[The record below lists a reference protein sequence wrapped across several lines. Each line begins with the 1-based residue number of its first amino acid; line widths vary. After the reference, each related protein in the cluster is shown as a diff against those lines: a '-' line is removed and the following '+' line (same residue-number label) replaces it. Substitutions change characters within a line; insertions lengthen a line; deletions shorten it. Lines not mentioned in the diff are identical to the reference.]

1 MAGPWEA
8 YAPQPDGPWTQYA
21 PAPERGIIDK
31 LTGQTGE
38 RLQLWPERLA
48 RNLASSAVSAFTLP
62 HDVMTGEAHVPG
74 SPDAQVIPGAVP
86 FGSGS
91 GERIA
96 DLAGLGSPMVPRA
109 VSGLAAKAGVPTQ
122 KELLEAGG
130 SGYNAAREMGVEIA
144 PSAIKSKAEEIA
156 AVLNREGV
164 DAELAPKTFSVIKKL
179 ANPPEEATAAT
190 IANMESARRA
200 FGHAA
205 KDFTNPTE
213 RLASSR
219 AIEHF
224 DDYLASLP
232 TSDLIAG
239 DAVAASKVLGEARGN
254 YAAAKRSEQITN
266 KLETGDL
273 NAAAANSGQ
282 NVGNAQRQQ
291 IKSILNSPKLS
302 AGYSAE
308 ELAQMERLVRG
319 TKTGNAA
326 RIIGN
331 LLGGGGGLGSVA
343 AASAGAAATGPMGA
357 FAPVLGAGIKQFENM
372 SVARQARILDEM
384 VRSRSPLAGPQ
395 EAVASGIPNLPYAA
409 IVSALMQPQNQGI
422 R

>member
-8 YAPQPDGPWTQYA
+8 FAEEKPAAKPWEA
-21 PAPERGIIDK
+21 FAKKEEPEGRGLIDQA
-31 LTGQTGE
+31 LGLTGE
-38 RLQLWPERLA
+38 RVKTWPER
-48 RNLASSAVSAFTLP
+48 AVREALTLP
-62 HDVMTGEAHVPG
+62 KRMIDAAYSAPAGSREATEAMIPVAAETAMTLSPVRPG
-74 SPDAQVIPGAVP
+74 VAATAATAS
-86 FGSGS
+86 
-91 GERIA
+91 
-96 DLAGLGSPMVPRA
+96 RA
-109 VSGLAAKAGVPTQ
+109 AVPTQ

-130 SGYNAAREMGVEIA
+130 SGYKAAREMGVEIA
-144 PSAIKSKAEEIA
+144 PSAVKSKAEEIA
-156 AVLNREGV
+156 AALNREGV

-239 DAVAASKVLGEARGN
+239 DAAAASKVLGEARGN
-254 YAAAKRSEQITN
+254 YAAAKRSQQITD

-291 IKSILNSPKLS
+291 IKSILNSDKLS

-319 TKTGNAA
+319 TKPGNAA

-357 FAPVLGAGIKQFENM
+357 FAPVLGAGIKQFENL

-384 VRSRSPLAGPQ
+384 VRRRSPLAGPQ
-395 EAVASGIPNLPYAA
+395 EAAASGIPNLPYAA
-409 IVSALMQPQNQGI
+409 IVSALMQPQNQGA